1 MHIFLFS
8 FFSMPYH
15 LGGVGAIS
23 QNTSVTRSCVWLLVT
38 QKATKRP
45 GLWKAKFA
53 LFQMPATGVGDRCLS
68 KGRHPPPTPQ
78 WQSVGKNF
86 TDWGRGLHAEIV
98 QSTLIVIFKLIIG
111 DLTSVILVDLG
122 SINLQ
127 FRGRSQEDPM
137 PEGRQPRGVTQHP
150 RSVAESARLP
160 RCRNGREELH
170 KAEVRGGSREELPD
184 ASTPEARGGGW
195 EELPYAGGQ
204 GWRLGGPT
212 PRPRS
217 SGCAGVG
224 GPRGA
229 IPCSRSGRV
238 AEKRY
243 PFLPK
248 VRSSGCALLE
258 QPWRDTPPPR

>member
-45 GLWKAKFA
+45 GLWKGKFA

-111 DLTSVILVDLG
+111 DLTSIILVDLG
-122 SINLQ
+122 SVNLQ

-137 PEGRQPRGVTQHP
+137 PEGRWPRGVTQHL
-150 RSVAESARLP
+150 RSVAESARLS
-160 RCRNGREELH
+160 RHRNGWEELP
-170 KAEVRGGSREELPD
+170 KSEVRGGSREEI
-184 ASTPEARGGGW
+184 
-195 EELPYAGGQ
+195 PYTGGQ

-217 SGCAGVG
+217 SGCG
-224 GPRGA
+224 
-229 IPCSRSGRV
+229 
-238 AEKRY
+238 
-243 PFLPK
+243 
-248 VRSSGCALLE
+248 LLE
-258 QPWRDTPPPR
+258 QPWRDTPCPR